1 MTATQLRTRIDNRI
15 SLLSTEKLALLE
27 MYLNVLVVSGDNK
40 LSDST
45 EQQKA
50 SHKNKKVWYDG
61 RYLNEATVKLLSG
74 HRSEDTDEERDNKIW
89 EYIKEKYK

>member
-15 SLLSTEKLALLE
+15 SLLSPDKLVLLE
-27 MYLNVLVVSGDNK
+27 MYLNVLVMSGDNK
-40 LSDST
+40 LSNLT
-45 EQQKA
+45 EHLKE
-50 SHKNKKVWYDG
+50 SKKNKKVWYNG